1 MIGPSNQVQN
11 SASVMV
17 INIDRH
23 RASRVQFKAMTRME
37 TPNAENI
44 KNKFIFTMND
54 ARVVI
59 SIHITEQT

>member
-1 MIGPSNQVQN
+1 
-11 SASVMV
+11 MV